1 MRLNFKLWHLRLDDK
16 EVPEDVTHVIVDDS
30 VTTIKEETF
39 RDCKFLVSISMGDN
53 VKRIEQLA
61 FCDCRFLRFI
71 RLSETLEYIGWCAF
85 AGCRS
90 LEALF
95 LPPTLKYIG
104 REAFWYCRSLRL
116 LVLPNDISLS
126 NIGKWIIRDTYI
138 CQIARAGG
146 VEYEYNGD
154 VSIINESVRQFHEWL
169 IHDMEETPF
178 HKLCCDSFVTTKEIN
193 DYLNENGNDSALQID
208 KIHGMTPLHMLAMN
222 PYASAD
228 CIASLFNSNM
238 EAVFCLDNKERTP
251 IDYAR
256 DNNVRGFIAM
266 STGMCI
272 HRNSLRSVSQSEY

>member
-1 MRLNFKLWHLRLDDK
+1 
-16 EVPEDVTHVIVDDS
+16 
-30 VTTIKEETF
+30 
-39 RDCKFLVSISMGDN
+39 MGDS
-53 VKRIEQLA
+53 VKRIEAQA
-61 FCDCRFLRFI
+61 FYKCYALRFLR
-71 RLSETLEYIGWCAF
+71 LSRTLEYIGKGAF
-85 AGCRS
+85 CECHS

-116 LVLPNDISLS
+116 LVLPNDINLS

-193 DYLNENGNDSALQID
+193 DYLNENGNDTALQID
-208 KIHGMTPLHMLAMN
+208 TIHGMIPLHMLSMN
-222 PYASAD
+222 PHA
-228 CIASLFNSNM
+228 
-238 EAVFCLDNKERTP
+238 P
-251 IDYAR
+251 
-256 DNNVRGFIAM
+256 
-266 STGMCI
+266 
-272 HRNSLRSVSQSEY
+272 